1 MPPDST
7 EPAVHPRGT
16 LAILVLYALLFAL
29 GFLALYFF
37 EFLGRGAP
45 HP

>member
-1 MPPDST
+1 MSEDVS
-7 EPAVHPRGT
+7 VSSGHPKGT
-16 LAILVLYALLFAL
+16 LAILVLYAVLFAL